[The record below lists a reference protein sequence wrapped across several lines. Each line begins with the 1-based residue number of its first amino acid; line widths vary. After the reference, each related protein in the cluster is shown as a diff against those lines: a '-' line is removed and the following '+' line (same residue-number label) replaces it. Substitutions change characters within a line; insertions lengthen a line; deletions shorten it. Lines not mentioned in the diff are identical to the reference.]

1 MLKFTSISAKNEIIK
16 RNYEKKI
23 TIHNFFFGVGLGGGI
38 HKARSSNKYYF
49 PSESDKLR
57 FIQILINN
65 LLGLTCLCTFLW
77 LLPLICKK

>member
-1 MLKFTSISAKNEIIK
+1 MKKN
-16 RNYEKKI
+16 
-23 TIHNFFFGVGLGGGI
+23 HNSQFIFLGWGWGGGGV

-77 LLPLICKK
+77 LLPLICKMLCRSVLRNDQ